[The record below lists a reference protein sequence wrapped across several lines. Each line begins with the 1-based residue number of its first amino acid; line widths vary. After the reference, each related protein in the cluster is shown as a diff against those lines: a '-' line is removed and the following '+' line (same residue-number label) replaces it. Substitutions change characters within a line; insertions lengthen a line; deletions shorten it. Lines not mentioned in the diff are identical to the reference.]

1 MTETIEARTAT
12 MSVVPDSAEYAGDCR
27 SYLSVR
33 QLDIIANS
41 MFIFPADLCI
51 LTLDERLRVVDA
63 NSGACHLMG
72 GLPPARLRG
81 NRVAGWFHAEDRKD
95 LSARLDALVKGT
107 LPRVA
112 IEARLAGPPR
122 VKSAVRILAFPNEV
136 RGDDGTSRVVAV
148 LRPYVSTDTRS
159 RKNQTLVLS
168 DIDMKIIEGIAAG
181 VSTKEL
187 STELY
192 LSKQGV
198 EYHVS
203 SMLKKLDVPNRAAL
217 VSKAYVLGILN
228 AQQWPPRLV
237 AS

>member
-1 MTETIEARTAT
+1 MTDTMGARSAAV
-12 MSVVPDSAEYAGDCR
+12 SVVLNAAGR
-27 SYLSVR
+27 AGESPSYLSVR

-41 MFIFPADLCI
+41 MFLSPADLCI

-63 NSGACHLMG
+63 NSGACHMMG
-72 GLPPARLRG
+72 GVPPARIRG
-81 NRVAGWFHAEDRKD
+81 NRVTDWFHAEDRKD
-95 LSARLDALVKGT
+95 LAGRLDALVRGSA
-107 LPRVA
+107 PRVS

-122 VKSAVRILAFPNEV
+122 VKSAVRIMAFPNEV
-136 RGDDGTSRVVAV
+136 PGDEVSRVVAV

-168 DIDMKIIEGIAAG
+168 EIDMRIIEGIAAG

-228 AQQWPPRLV
+228 ARHWPPRLV